1 MSTLSTWQYRVFGST
16 WLAYAAYYF
25 CRKPFYMAKPLLTEQ
40 FGWDASTLG
49 WLGSSYLIAYTV
61 GQFIAGAV
69 GTARGPR
76 VLLVVGMALTAAVNM
91 SLGFVDNL
99 WTFGALLAVNGLA
112 QATGWSGGVGTMA
125 SWFKRRQRGTVM
137 GFWATNFQFGGVAA
151 SAFAAW
157 ALNRYGIP
165 GTFMAASWVTLAAWG
180 VVLLWQRDRPEDVGL
195 PPLVDEE
202 EDAADAAAGPEGD
215 VWTRQLVTNIA
226 LMGTF
231 YFFIKFIRYALWS
244 WAPYLLRMDYDLGID
259 EAGYLS
265 TLFDAAGIVGVI
277 VAGVLSDGL
286 FRGRRAGVS
295 FLFVAA
301 MVGSCV
307 LLATLG
313 RTDLLWF
320 SLSLALI
327 GFSLYG
333 PDALMSGAGAMD
345 VGSRR
350 QAVAAAGVIN
360 GMGSAGS
367 VLQDIVLGSVLE
379 TSGSGTVFAI
389 LLASALCALAC
400 LGALLVRNRRGL
412 ADL

>member
-1 MSTLSTWQYRVFGST
+1 
-16 WLAYAAYYF
+16 
-25 CRKPFYMAKPLLTEQ
+25 
-40 FGWDASTLG
+40 
-49 WLGSSYLIAYTV
+49 
-61 GQFIAGAV
+61 
-69 GTARGPR
+69 
-76 VLLVVGMALTAAVNM
+76 
-91 SLGFVDNL
+91 
-99 WTFGALLAVNGLA
+99 
-112 QATGWSGGVGTMA
+112 
-125 SWFKRRQRGTVM
+125 
-137 GFWATNFQFGGVAA
+137 
-151 SAFAAW
+151 
-157 ALNRYGIP
+157 
-165 GTFMAASWVTLAAWG
+165 
-180 VVLLWQRDRPEDVGL
+180 
-195 PPLVDEE
+195 
-202 EDAADAAAGPEGD
+202 
-215 VWTRQLVTNIA
+215 
-226 LMGTF
+226 
-231 YFFIKFIRYALWS
+231 
-244 WAPYLLRMDYDLGID
+244 
-259 EAGYLS
+259 
-265 TLFDAAGIVGVI
+265 
-277 VAGVLSDGL
+277 
-286 FRGRRAGVS
+286 
-295 FLFVAA
+295 